1 MLRKLGSGI
10 TLSTEQIK
18 VFFLLMTTLLSSLQS
33 FDLIRIMTPLGNG
46 TTTLMYDAYL
56 QAFGG
61 YNRAGYSAA
70 VSTILF
76 VLLLAL
82 TVVQLRLIER
92 KVHYA

>member
-1 MLRKLGSGI
+1 MWPL
-10 TLSTEQIK
+10 LSPTS
-18 VFFLLMTTLLSSLQS
+18 FFLLMTTLLSSLQS

-76 VLLLAL
+76 VILIVL
-82 TVVQLRLIER
+82 TLVQRRYIER